1 MSDSTSPATLVTR
14 PPVTRPPVG
23 VRRTSHSFVDLVP
36 HEFTD
41 MVLPRPLMQI
51 PGPALYGEASKT
63 KISLDQQISSA
74 KQAIYVMNQLAEQA
88 HIDVRLAP
96 TDREIETKLNTDY
109 TYWLRTADLNIDQ
122 LSGIIEWLTKKI
134 TESITTNPNGFY
146 LIIDFQNI
154 FGSLQD
160 IIGKCPRKQDDPDKH
175 SMWMSEIADI
185 LCKIVMNRYNYM
197 RRIPIGIILC
207 VQNHNLNDNPDFY
220 NLIVTLN
227 RCVRITGFSGN
238 IIVIPTHNRSAFDD
252 FIFLTAGDI
261 LNKNSPQK
269 TITVAGITREPE
281 PYEMLTNDELRDML
295 GINIQL
301 THKMGIDE
309 FLLSYYRL
317 NDHPYLLPVR
327 FGIERQR
334 QISAF
339 KKTLDEGYPF
349 ARPRPNRYIYSTW
362 RRAPYDILPHTGPS
376 PPISG
381 SARTASSRDDL
392 SLSASSRRTRHH
404 SGGTIKYKKSLAT
417 KRSRKVYKKTY
428 KKTYKKKK
436 TIKRKKRL

>member
-1 MSDSTSPATLVTR
+1 MGDSTST
-14 PPVTRPPVG
+14 PVG

-36 HEFTD
+36 YEFTE
-41 MVLPRPLMQI
+41 MVLPRSLMQI
-51 PGPALYGEASKT
+51 PGEALYDEALKT
-63 KISLDQQISSA
+63 IGSLEEQISFA
-74 KQAIYVMNQLAEQA
+74 RNAIFAMNHQAEEAG
-88 HIDVRLAP
+88 IDVRLQPSDPELIA
-96 TDREIETKLNTDY
+96 KLKNEY
-109 TYWLRTADLNIDQ
+109 TYWLRTADLEMGQ
-122 LSGIIEWLTKKI
+122 LSGIIKWLKKKI
-134 TESITTNPNGFY
+134 IESTNTNPNVFY

-160 IIGKCPRKQDDPDKH
+160 IIGKCPKKQDNPDKH

-185 LCKIVMNRYNYM
+185 LCKIVMNRYTNM

-227 RCVRITGFSGN
+227 RCVRITGFSSN

-269 TITVAGITREPE
+269 TTTVAGITREPE

-317 NDHPYLLPVR
+317 NDHPSLLPVK

-339 KKTLDEGYPF
+339 KKTLDKGYPF

-392 SLSASSRRTRHH
+392 SLSASSRRTRPH

-417 KRSRKVYKKTY
+417 KRSRKVYKKKY
-428 KKTYKKKK
+428 KKHK